1 MERILNRPLVNT
13 FGWLGVNGTAADVPE
28 EIKEEK
34 YVIESGSE
42 RTVILNEAAHISAEI
57 EENAV
62 FKLVQIRR
70 PEEGAKTVND
80 ISVKCGDGARFE
92 WYRVI
97 FGGGATYDNC
107 SVALDGKG
115 SSFKAAVGY
124 RLCGEE
130 IYDVNCEAIHTG
142 QKTVSDI
149 FASGVLSD
157 KAFKLLRG
165 TIDLR
170 RGCAGAVGKELEDVL
185 LVDETVRCQTVPVI
199 LCSEED
205 VEGDHGA
212 TIGRPDEQ
220 LIYYMES
227 RGLDRETIL
236 EQLSRAKLDAVIR
249 RIPDEKTVQALLE
262 EE

>member
-115 SSFKAAVGY
+115 SSFEAAVGY

-149 FASGVLSD
+149 FNKNDYTDPAVLKSVV
-157 KAFKLLRG
+157 
-165 TIDLR
+165 
-170 RGCAGAVGKELEDVL
+170 AVRQYSQRLGFSQSWITNFVYKVVMLAKKEPRKSED
-185 LVDETVRCQTVPVI
+185 
-199 LCSEED
+199 
-205 VEGDHGA
+205 
-212 TIGRPDEQ
+212 
-220 LIYYMES
+220 
-227 RGLDRETIL
+227 
-236 EQLSRAKLDAVIR
+236 
-249 RIPDEKTVQALLE
+249 
-262 EE
+262 